1 MLNTDVIDF
10 LRFHIPLFAIL
21 VLLVVAWTQFYVIPA
36 SEWYNTIMACQLD
49 INDLSRDGYDYCVE
63 LHNQ

>member
-36 SEWYNTIMACQLD
+36 SEWYNTIMECQLD